1 LKVTVYGHDDWAKIA
16 GVRSIA
22 TINERVKRVIGII
35 PLIVIALTVF
45 LYF

>member
-1 LKVTVYGHDDWAKIA
+1 LKVTVYGHVDWAKIA

-22 TINERVKRVIGII
+22 TINKRVIGII